1 MKLKKL
7 TKLYFKYVAQYLKS
21 LMAYRVDFFT
31 GLIGFSFLQI
41 TGVIFIT
48 LVFNSIPSLQGW
60 NFYEIL
66 FIYGFAQLP
75 RGLDHI
81 FTDNL
86 WLISSWL
93 IADGDFDR
101 YLLRPINPLFQV
113 IAERFQMDGFGEFV
127 IGVILVVIASINLS
141 INYTVDKFA
150 VLILTSIS
158 GALIITSLKMIIASI
173 AFWTKRSGG
182 LLQTVYSFNEFCYYP
197 VTIYNKA
204 LQFVL
209 TFILPF
215 ALTSYFPAT
224 YILGK
229 QNLIWAL
236 AVPVGVSI
244 LFILF
249 SYRLWC
255 SGINHYESAGS

>member
-127 IGVILVVIASINLS
+127 IGVILVHSNGNGFGMTIRLLALDQSLLLLFVSTTYASNL
-141 INYTVDKFA
+141 D
-150 VLILTSIS
+150 
-158 GALIITSLKMIIASI
+158 
-173 AFWTKRSGG
+173 
-182 LLQTVYSFNEFCYYP
+182 EP
-197 VTIYNKA
+197 
-204 LQFVL
+204 
-209 TFILPF
+209 
-215 ALTSYFPAT
+215 
-224 YILGK
+224 
-229 QNLIWAL
+229 
-236 AVPVGVSI
+236 
-244 LFILF
+244 
-249 SYRLWC
+249 
-255 SGINHYESAGS
+255 

>member
-1 MKLKKL
+1 MRIRKL

-141 INYTVDKFA
+141 INYTLDKFV

-229 QNLIWAL
+229 QSLIWAL